1 LAIIIEGGRDKMKA
15 VVDKDLC
22 SGCGLCAD
30 TCPEVFEIKD
40 NIAIVKVSKVPE
52 DLIESCKQAADDCPV
67 EAITCE

>member
-1 LAIIIEGGRDKMKA
+1 MKA